1 MTDNKPLN
9 CPCCGS
15 TATVEPHL
23 IEAGV
28 FTDDQTWP
36 AWWTASVNCDSCA
49 LQFIGGGDTEGEAV
63 EDALEGWN
71 RRMAVSSV
79 YTETLKAELGK
90 AMVLMREMLADKV
103 DRATCLNLET
113 GERFMFECDAEEI
126 DGWKERMRA
135 FGIEVDDD

>member
-49 LQFIGGGDTEGEAV
+49 LQFIGGGDTEEEAV

-79 YTETLKAELGK
+79 YTETLKAGLVG
-90 AMVLMREMLADKV
+90 V
-103 DRATCLNLET
+103 DISLLRTYATS
-113 GERFMFECDAEEI
+113 
-126 DGWKERMRA
+126 
-135 FGIEVDDD
+135 

>member
-1 MTDNKPLN
+1 MTDGKPLN

-23 IEAGV
+23 IEAGC
-28 FTDDQTWP
+28 TIGGQTWP
-36 AWWTASVNCDSCA
+36 DWWTASVNCDKCA
-49 LQFIGGGDTEGEAV
+49 LQFVGGGDTEDEAV

-90 AMVLMREMLADKV
+90 ATTLMRDLWALTDEMFRFKV
-103 DRATCLNLET
+103 SPSINTMAEFEERLE
-113 GERFMFECDAEEI
+113 E
-126 DGWKERMRA
+126 
-135 FGIEVDDD
+135 FGIEVER